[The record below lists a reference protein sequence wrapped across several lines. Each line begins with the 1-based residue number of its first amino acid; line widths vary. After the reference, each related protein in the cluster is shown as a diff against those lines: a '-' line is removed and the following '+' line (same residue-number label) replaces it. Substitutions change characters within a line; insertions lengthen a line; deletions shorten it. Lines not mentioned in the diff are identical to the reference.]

1 MTDRNTLIVLSEGFQ
16 KIFKYNSTYIN
27 TPDPTRIKD
36 NGKMEADNRY
46 IQNNSINN
54 VQDHFTT
61 NKHLTPVPII
71 EGRLCNWGAIDI
83 DTYKMNYEDII
94 RIVNKANFAHLIP
107 AYSKSKGLHLYAFA
121 SELVEAKMMRA
132 RLNKFKL
139 DNKLDPKTEIFPKQ
153 DHLDEGDIGNG
164 ITIPYRSFFV
174 KDNPF
179 KHCVGLYTEA
189 SDPKTI
195 KEMSPGV
202 FISTAERY
210 SRGLGVHY
218 HNTFAKYLDSQTY
231 QEAENEALDH
241 SISDPK
247 LKKLTSKELI
257 EKIAKN
263 KMNINDES
271 YFDDT
276 ITLAIGKMVGSLKS
290 DEDIIS
296 DILDNIKHDTGVDTQ
311 FYKDKIKR
319 ARTKLDIADPDIVFA
334 KLPREI
340 IYIKKNCTFWDT
352 NTNDEYDK
360 ETINFVYGKFK
371 KALDRR
377 GAKSVTGYLQQHPKR
392 LIVEDYIYKP
402 QLYKEGECITQVG
415 NKKYINTYK
424 PTSLQAVKGD
434 TSLWD
439 KLLNHIF
446 QDQTQY
452 KEHFLDWIAFIVQNP
467 GVKIRYA
474 IVIVSTMF
482 QVGKGSIFRCIR
494 ECLGKQNCKAITV
507 GEALDKSKGYLTD
520 KQLVLIDEMKSEGN
534 YSEKEQLLNH
544 LKIII
549 TEGEVGSRKLY
560 QDYKTIETDTNYLL
574 FTNNID
580 ALSLPQNEERYWV
593 YINKGERLSQQFY
606 KDYHTWIDNG
616 GAEAVLYELKERII
630 SDDFDPKGTAP
641 KTPFLNEMSGAGAHP
656 LTQIFKTYYDEMTF
670 PFEED
675 RDIVSSS
682 DLFDWFKE
690 EKLLGRARINDVV
703 KALEVLGARPLG
715 QCRVLWGGKTIKPSL
730 YIIRNHRKYENLSTQ
745 EIAKKYDKVKFA
757 NKNNYENKNN

>member
-1 MTDRNTLIVLSEGFQ
+1 
-16 KIFKYNSTYIN
+16 
-27 TPDPTRIKD
+27 
-36 NGKMEADNRY
+36 
-46 IQNNSINN
+46 
-54 VQDHFTT
+54 
-61 NKHLTPVPII
+61 
-71 EGRLCNWGAIDI
+71 
-83 DTYKMNYEDII
+83 
-94 RIVNKANFAHLIP
+94 
-107 AYSKSKGLHLYAFA
+107 
-121 SELVEAKMMRA
+121 
-132 RLNKFKL
+132 
-139 DNKLDPKTEIFPKQ
+139 
-153 DHLDEGDIGNG
+153 
-164 ITIPYRSFFV
+164 
-174 KDNPF
+174 
-179 KHCVGLYTEA
+179 
-189 SDPKTI
+189 
-195 KEMSPGV
+195 
-202 FISTAERY
+202 
-210 SRGLGVHY
+210 
-218 HNTFAKYLDSQTY
+218 
-231 QEAENEALDH
+231 
-241 SISDPK
+241 
-247 LKKLTSKELI
+247 
-257 EKIAKN
+257 
-263 KMNINDES
+263 
-271 YFDDT
+271 
-276 ITLAIGKMVGSLKS
+276 
-290 DEDIIS
+290 
-296 DILDNIKHDTGVDTQ
+296 
-311 FYKDKIKR
+311 
-319 ARTKLDIADPDIVFA
+319 VFA

-392 LIVEDYIYKP
+392 LIVENYIYKP

-482 QVGKGSIFRCIR
+482 QTGKGSIFRCIR

-593 YINKGERLSQQFY
+593 YINKGERLAQQFY

-690 EKLLGRARINDVV
+690 AKLLGRARINDVV

-745 EIAKKYDKVKFA
+745 EIAKKYNKVIFA
-757 NKNNYENKNN
+757 NKNN

>member
-1 MTDRNTLIVLSEGFQ
+1 MIDSNSLKALSERFQ
-16 KIFKYNSTYIN
+16 SIFKYNFTYIN
-27 TPDPTRIKD
+27 TPDPTKIKD
-36 NGKMEADNRY
+36 SGKMEANNKY
-46 IQNNSINN
+46 LQNNSIKN
-54 VQDHFTT
+54 VEEHFTT

-83 DTYKMNYEDII
+83 DTYKMNDEDII

-121 SELVEAKMMRA
+121 SEPVEAKMMRA

-139 DNKLDPKTEIFPKQ
+139 DNNLDPKTEVFPKQ
-153 DHLDEGDIGNG
+153 DSLKEGDVGNG
-164 ITIPYRSFFV
+164 ITIPYRSFFT
-174 KDNPF
+174 KENPF

-189 SDPKTI
+189 SNPKEI
-195 KEMSPGV
+195 KTMSPGI

-210 SRGLGVHY
+210 SRGLGVQY
-218 HNTFAKYLDSQTY
+218 HNTFAKYLSSETY
-231 QEAENEALDH
+231 QEAEAKIVDK

-257 EKIAKN
+257 ELISKD

-290 DEDIIS
+290 DEDIMS
-296 DILDNIKHDTGVDTQ
+296 DILDTIKHDTGVDTQ

-319 ARTKLDIADPDIVFA
+319 SRTNLDIPDPDVVFA
-334 KLPREI
+334 RLPEEI
-340 IYIKKNCTFWDT
+340 IYIKKNCTFWDK

-360 ETINFVYGKFK
+360 ETINFCYGKFK
-371 KALDRR
+371 KALDKR

-392 LIVEDYIYKP
+392 LIVEDYLYKP
-402 QLYKEGECITQVG
+402 QLYNEGECIIEQD

-424 PTSLQAVKGD
+424 PGPLKAVKGD

-452 KEHFLDWIAFIVQNP
+452 KEHFLDWIAFIIQNP
-467 GVKIRYA
+467 GIKIRYA

-494 ECLGKQNCKAITV
+494 ECLGKRNCKAINV
-507 GEALDKSKGYLTD
+507 GEALDKSKGYLTNN
-520 KQLVLIDEMKSEGN
+520 QLVLIDEMKSEGN
-534 YSEKEQLLNH
+534 YAEKEQLLNH

-549 TEGEVGSRKLY
+549 TEGEVGSRRLY

-574 FTNNID
+574 FTNNVD

-593 YINKGERLSQQFY
+593 YINRGERLSPQFY

-630 SDDFDPKGTAP
+630 SEDFDPKGTAP
-641 KTPFLNEMSGAGAHP
+641 KTPFLSEMSGAGAHP
-656 LTQIFKTYYDEMTF
+656 LTQLFKTYYEEMTF
-670 PFEED
+670 PFEEG

-690 EKLLGRARINDVV
+690 AKLLGRARINDVV
-703 KALEVLGARPLG
+703 KSLEVLGARPLG
-715 QCRVLWGGKTIKPSL
+715 QCRVKHDGKTIKPSL
-730 YIIRNHRKYENLSTQ
+730 YIIRNHTKYENLSTQ
-745 EIAKKYDKVKFA
+745 EIADQYNKIVYASKF
-757 NKNNYENKNN
+757 